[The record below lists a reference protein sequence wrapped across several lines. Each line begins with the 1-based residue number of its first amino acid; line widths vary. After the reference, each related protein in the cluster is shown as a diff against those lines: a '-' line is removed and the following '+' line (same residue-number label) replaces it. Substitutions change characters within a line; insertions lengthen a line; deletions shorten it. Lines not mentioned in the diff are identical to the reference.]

1 MPARFIAEIV
11 DLVSTEMTHV
21 EVMKAMIIDDEI
33 VIDRL

>member
-11 DLVSTEMTHV
+11 DLVSSEMSHI
-21 EVMKAMIIDDEI
+21 EVMKAKIIDDEI